1 VREPTIDGTL
11 MDSLPRS
18 ARLYVGSVIAVGVCL
33 LAVFAPWSGLH
44 VYRGAGLHYPYTL
57 FASLLLLSS
66 ICSAFKVSLP
76 LAGSASTMSVSYAV
90 DFGALVLLGP
100 NQAMLITAASVLSQC
115 TVKPR
120 GRNPLYKIVFSM
132 AALVITV
139 QAAGR
144 AYWDWLPFVL
154 GGDQTAIVASL
165 AGAITVYFLV
175 NSFLVAAAVALSSRR
190 SIFRVWQQNF
200 LWGAPGYFFGGI
212 IAAVAANL
220 VDRSAYYF
228 AVFAAVPL
236 YLTYRAYRVYMGTV
250 AAEQQHVREIS
261 NLHLATVEALALAI
275 DAKDQRS
282 HTHIRRMQIFAATVG
297 KALAMN
303 GDDIDGLRTAALL
316 HDIGKLAVPEHILS
330 KPGPLT
336 PDEVKKVR
344 IHPVVGAE
352 IIAQVPFPYPVA
364 PLILC
369 HHERWDGRGYPS
381 GLKADEIPLGARII
395 AVIDFYDAL
404 TSDRPYHPAMSHEA
418 AARLVQQEAGR
429 AFDPAVVS
437 KFLDLLPELPAL
449 VESMSPSLLKPRVIQ
464 GLSPQTAVAPDDQSQ
479 VLQNI
484 ALAHREIYALY
495 EIAQAM
501 GTSLGVTDTMKLIS
515 SKLTNLVPFS
525 CCALYLYNDTNDAL
539 RCRFATGTDADIVR
553 RVTVKNGHGMT
564 GWVARNR
571 RPLLNARPSADLES
585 SDVGPVQTKLQAALV
600 CPLVFNEEVIGTL
613 AVYHT
618 EASFYNEDHA
628 RLLDRVCEQAAA
640 VIANSIVFEKT
651 QQESLTDA
659 LTALPNTR
667 FLFMHLTREL
677 ARAERLKSEVGL
689 LVMDLDDFKEI
700 NDKYGHHVGDRALQE
715 VASVLRTAIRPYDT
729 CVRYAGD
736 EFIVVLPGC
745 GGEEAESKR
754 VDLQK
759 AVDGIRLE
767 ARPGKLIPIG
777 VSAGVAVFPVDGD
790 GYDSLL
796 AIADARM
803 YRDKTKRKK
812 AGPRSSL
819 AADAD
824 MTVPADL
831 SEIDLHRAAAGIL

>member
-1 VREPTIDGTL
+1 MNE
-11 MDSLPRS
+11 LPRP
-18 ARLYVGSVIAVGVCL
+18 ARLYVGAIITLGVCL
-33 LAVFAPWSGLH
+33 LLVFAPWTGLQP
-44 VYRGAGLHYPYTL
+44 YRPGLKHGAAVLS
-57 FASLLLLSS
+57 FFCLLLLSAV
-66 ICSAFKVSLP
+66 CSAFKVKLP
-76 LAGSASTMSVSYAV
+76 LAGGSSTMSVSYAV

-100 NQAMLITAASVLSQC
+100 NQAMLISAASVVSQC
-115 TVKPR
+115 TVKPSA
-120 GRNPLYKIVFSM
+120 RNPFHKIAFSM

-144 AYWDWLPFVL
+144 AYWDLLPRLL
-154 GGDQTAIVASL
+154 GTTDGPAIVASL
-165 AGAITVYFLV
+165 AGAITLYFLV
-175 NSFLVAAAVALSSRR
+175 NSFLVAGAVALSSRQ
-190 SIFRVWQQNF
+190 SIFDVWQQNF
-200 LWGAPGYFFGGI
+200 LWSAPGYFFGGV
-212 IAAVAANL
+212 IAAVAAYL
-220 VDRSAYYF
+220 VDRSEYF
-228 AVFAAVPL
+228 VAVFAAIPV
-236 YLTYRAYRVYMGTV
+236 YLIYRAYRVYMGTV
-250 AAEQQHVREIS
+250 SAEQQHVRDIS

-282 HTHIRRMQIFAATVG
+282 HTHIRRMQVFAAEVG
-297 KALAMN
+297 QSLGMN
-303 GDDIDGLRTAALL
+303 GEQIDALRTAALL

-344 IHPVVGAE
+344 IHPLVGSE

-381 GLKADEIPLGARII
+381 GLKGDGIPLGARII

-429 AFDPAVVS
+429 AFDPAVVGR
-437 KFLDLLPELPAL
+437 FLELLPELPAL
-449 VESMSPSLLKPRVIQ
+449 VESNSQSLLQPRVIH
-464 GLSPQTAVAPDDQSQ
+464 GLSPQAVPAAGDQSQ

-515 SKLTNLVPFS
+515 SKLTSLVPFS
-525 CCALYLYNDTNDAL
+525 CCALYLYTDTNESL

-553 RVTVKNGHGMT
+553 RVVVKNGHGVT

-571 RPLLNARPSADLES
+571 RPLLNARPTVDFEA
-585 SDVGPVQTKLQAALV
+585 SDIGSVATKLQSTLV
-600 CPLVFNEEVIGTL
+600 CPLVFNEEVIGAL

-618 EASFYNEDHA
+618 EPAFYNEDHS

-640 VIANSIVFEKT
+640 VITNSIVFEKT
-651 QQESLTDA
+651 QQDSLTDA

-667 FLFMHLTREL
+667 YLFMHLTREL
-677 ARAERLKSEVGL
+677 ARAERLKSEVSL

-715 VASVLRTAIRPYDT
+715 VASVLRTAIRPYDI

-745 GGEEAESKR
+745 GGEEAENKR
-754 VDLQK
+754 GELQA

-767 ARPGKLIPIG
+767 ARPGNLIPIG
-777 VSAGVAVFPVDGD
+777 VSAGAAVFPVDGD

-803 YRDKTKRKK
+803 YRDKTRRKK
-812 AGPRSSL
+812 TRLRPGTAG
-819 AADAD
+819 AE
-824 MTVPADL
+824 MTAPSDL
-831 SEIDLHRAAAGIL
+831 TDIDLHRAAAGIL

>member
-1 VREPTIDGTL
+1 MKD
-11 MDSLPRS
+11 LPRP
-18 ARLYVGSVIAVGVCL
+18 AKLYVIAVIALGVCL
-33 LAVFAPWSGLH
+33 LVVFGPWSGLQP
-44 VYRGAGLHYPYTL
+44 YRPGGLQRSPVL
-57 FASLLLLSS
+57 FFSLLLLSS
-66 ICSAFKVSLP
+66 VCSAFKVKLP

-90 DFGALVLLGP
+90 DFAALILLGP
-100 NQAMLITAASVLSQC
+100 NQAMLITAASVGSQC
-115 TVKPR
+115 TVKSR
-120 GRNPLYKIVFSM
+120 VRNPFHKIVFSM
-132 AALVITV
+132 SALVVTV

-144 AYWDWLPFVL
+144 AYWDWLPRLL
-154 GGDQTAIVASL
+154 GTTDQTAVIANL
-165 AGAITVYFLV
+165 AGAITVYFLA
-175 NSFLVAAAVALSSRR
+175 NSFLVASAVALSSKQ
-190 SIFRVWQQNF
+190 SIPHVWQQNF

-212 IAAVAANL
+212 IAAVAATL

-282 HTHIRRMQIFAATVG
+282 HTHIRRMQVFAATVG
-297 KALAMN
+297 KAVNMN
-303 GDDIDGLRTAALL
+303 TDDIDGLRTAALL

-352 IIAQVPFPYPVA
+352 IIAQVPFPYHVA

-381 GLKADEIPLGARII
+381 GLKGEEIPLGARII

-429 AFDPAVVS
+429 AFDPTVVN
-437 KFLDLLPELPAL
+437 KFLELLPELPAL
-449 VESMSPSLLKPRVIQ
+449 VESSSPSLLKPRVIQ
-464 GLSPQTAVAPDDQSQ
+464 GLSPHALLATGDQSQ

-525 CCALYLYNDTNDAL
+525 CCALYLHNDTNDSL

-553 RVTVKNGHGMT
+553 RVMVKSGHGMT

-571 RPLLNARPSADLES
+571 RPLVNARPNADFEA
-585 SDVGPVQTKLQAALV
+585 SDIGPVPTKLQSALV

-618 EASFYNEDHA
+618 EAGFYNEDHS

-651 QQESLTDA
+651 QQDSLTDA

-677 ARAERLKSEVGL
+677 ARADRLKSEVSL

-715 VASVLRTAIRPYDT
+715 VASVLRTAIRPYDI

-745 GGEEAESKR
+745 GGEEAENKR
-754 VDLQK
+754 RELQG
-759 AVDGIRLE
+759 AVDAIRLE
-767 ARPGKLIPIG
+767 ARPGKIIPIG
-777 VSAGVAVFPVDGD
+777 VSAGVAIFPADGD
-790 GYDSLL
+790 GYESLL

-803 YRDKTKRKK
+803 YRDKTRRKK
-812 AGPRSSL
+812 TRMRPGLAS
-819 AADAD
+819 AAD
-824 MTVPADL
+824 MMVPADL
-831 SEIDLHRAAAGIL
+831 TEIDLHRAAAGIL

>member
-1 VREPTIDGTL
+1 MKT
-11 MDSLPRS
+11 LPRP
-18 ARLYVGSVIAVGVCL
+18 ARLYVSAVIALGVCL
-33 LAVFAPWSGLH
+33 LLVFAPWSGLQP
-44 VYRGAGLHYPYTL
+44 YRAGGPQHPFAL
-57 FASLLLLSS
+57 FFSLLLLSS
-66 ICSAFKVSLP
+66 ICSAFKVTLP
-76 LAGSASTMSVSYAV
+76 LAGSSSTMSVSYAV
-90 DFGALVLLGP
+90 DFGALILLGP
-100 NQAMLITAASVLSQC
+100 NQAMLITAASAWSQC
-115 TVKPR
+115 TVRPR
-120 GRNPLYKIVFSM
+120 GRNPLYKVVFSM
-132 AALVITV
+132 AALVLTV

-144 AYWDWLPFVL
+144 TYWDWLPFLL
-154 GGDQTAIVASL
+154 GRDGTAVIASL

-175 NSFLVAAAVALSSRR
+175 NSVLVAAAVALSSKRP
-190 SIFRVWQQNF
+190 IARVWQQNF
-200 LWGAPGYFFGGI
+200 LWGAPGYFFGGV
-212 IAAVAANL
+212 IAAVAATL

-236 YLTYRAYRVYMGTV
+236 YLTYRAYRIYMGTV
-250 AAEQQHVREIS
+250 AAEQQHVRDIS

-282 HTHIRRMQIFAATVG
+282 HTHIRRMQVFAATVG
-297 KALAMN
+297 KALNLN

-344 IHPVVGAE
+344 IHPMVGAE

-381 GLKADEIPLGARII
+381 GLKGEEIPLGARII

-429 AFDPAVVS
+429 AFDPHVVN
-437 KFLDLLPELPAL
+437 KFLELLPQLPAL

-464 GLSPQTAVAPDDQSQ
+464 GLSPQAVTAAGDQSQ
-479 VLQNI
+479 ALQNI

-525 CCALYLYNDTNDAL
+525 CCALYLYNDTNDSL

-553 RVTVKNGHGMT
+553 RVTIKSGHGIT

-571 RPLLNARPSADLES
+571 RPLLNARPTADFEA
-585 SDVGPVQTKLQAALV
+585 SDIGAVPTKLQSALV
-600 CPLVFNEEVIGTL
+600 CPLAFNEEVIGTL

-618 EASFYNEDHA
+618 EAGFYNEDHS

-651 QQESLTDA
+651 QQDSLTDA

-667 FLFMHLTREL
+667 FLFMHLSREL
-677 ARAERLKSEVGL
+677 ARAERLKSEVSL

-715 VASVLRTAIRPYDT
+715 VASVLRTAIRPYDI

-745 GGEEAESKR
+745 GGEEAENKR
-754 VDLQK
+754 GELQA
-759 AVDGIRLE
+759 AVDAIRLE

-790 GYDSLL
+790 GYESLL

-803 YRDKTKRKK
+803 YRDKTRRKK
-812 AGPRSSL
+812 TRMRPGLSS
-819 AADAD
+819 DAD

-831 SEIDLHRAAAGIL
+831 TEIDLHRAAVGIL

>member
-1 VREPTIDGTL
+1 MND
-11 MDSLPRS
+11 LPRP
-18 ARLYVGSVIAVGVCL
+18 ARLYVSAIIVLGVCL
-33 LAVFAPWSGLH
+33 LLVFAPWTGFQPYAPGVKHGFGL
-44 VYRGAGLHYPYTL
+44 
-57 FASLLLLSS
+57 FFCLLLLSVV
-66 ICSAFKVSLP
+66 CSVFKVKLP
-76 LAGSASTMSVSYAV
+76 LAGGSSTMSISYAV

-100 NQAMLITAASVLSQC
+100 NLAMVISALSVLSQC
-115 TVKPR
+115 TVKPTI
-120 GRNPLYKIVFSM
+120 RNPFYKVVFSM

-139 QAAGR
+139 QTAGR
-144 AYWDWLPFVL
+144 AYWDWLPRLL
-154 GGDQTAIVASL
+154 GSDGTAVVASL

-175 NSFLVAAAVALSSRR
+175 NTFLVAAAVAFSSPKRK
-190 SIFRVWQQNF
+190 SILGVWKQNF
-200 LWGAPGYFFGGI
+200 LWSAPGYFFGGI

-220 VDRSAYYF
+220 VDRSEYYV
-228 AVFAAVPL
+228 AVFAIIPI
-236 YLTYRAYRVYMGTV
+236 YLIYGAYRVYMGTV
-250 AAEQQHVREIS
+250 AAEQQHVRDIS

-282 HTHIRRMQIFAATVG
+282 HTHIRRMQVFAAAVG
-297 KALAMN
+297 QSLGMS
-303 GDDIDGLRTAALL
+303 GDDIDALRTAALL

-352 IIAQVPFPYPVA
+352 IIAQVPFPYHVA

-381 GLKADEIPLGARII
+381 GLKAEEIPLGARVI

-404 TSDRPYHPAMSHEA
+404 TSDRPYHPAMSHDA

-429 AFDPAVVS
+429 AFDPNVVG
-437 KFLDLLPELPAL
+437 KFLELLPELPGM
-449 VESMSPSLLKPRVIQ
+449 VESSTQSLLQPRVIH
-464 GLSPQTAVAPDDQSQ
+464 GLSPQGALAPGDQSQ

-501 GTSLGVTDTMKLIS
+501 GTSLGVADTMKLIS
-515 SKLTNLVPFS
+515 SKLTSLVPFS
-525 CCALYLYNDTNDAL
+525 CCALYLYNDTNDSL

-553 RVTVKNGHGMT
+553 RVTVKNGHGVT

-571 RPLLNARPSADLES
+571 RSLLNARPGVDFEASEI
-585 SDVGPVQTKLQAALV
+585 GPVATKLQSALV
-600 CPLVFNEEVIGTL
+600 CPLVFNEEVIGAL

-618 EASFYNEDHA
+618 EPSFYNEDHS

-640 VIANSIVFEKT
+640 VITNSIVFEKT
-651 QQESLTDA
+651 QQDSLTDA

-677 ARAERLKSEVGL
+677 ARAERLKSEVSM

-715 VASVLRTAIRPYDT
+715 VASVLRTAIRPYDI

-745 GGEEAESKR
+745 GADEAENKR
-754 VDLQK
+754 LELQA

-767 ARPGKLIPIG
+767 ARPGRLIPIG
-777 VSAGVAVFPVDGD
+777 VSVGAAVFPIDGD

-803 YRDKTKRKK
+803 YRDKTRRKK
-812 AGPRSSL
+812 SRMRAAGPSDGEVTASG
-819 AADAD
+819 
-824 MTVPADL
+824 DL
-831 SEIDLHRAAAGIL
+831 TDTDLHRAASGIL

>member
-1 VREPTIDGTL
+1 MREPTIDGTL

-190 SIFRVWQQNF
+190 SIFRVWQQNC
-200 LWGAPGYFFGGI
+200 LGGAPGYFFGGI